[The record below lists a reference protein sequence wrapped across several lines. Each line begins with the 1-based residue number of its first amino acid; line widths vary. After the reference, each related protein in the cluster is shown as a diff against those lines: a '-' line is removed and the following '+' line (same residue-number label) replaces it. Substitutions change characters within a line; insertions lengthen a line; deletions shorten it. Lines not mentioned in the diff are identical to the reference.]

1 MKKILSVI
9 MLGVAM
15 FTFAQDKVI
24 NYNQLPQNSQQFVN
38 KYFGTKQVGS
48 VLLDDDFFSK
58 EYKVYLANGTKVE
71 FDGDGSWKEVD
82 GNRNTIPTGFVPA
95 KITNYVKRSF
105 PNTKIIKIEKD
116 NNSIEA
122 KLNNGLEV
130 KFDRNGNFVKI
141 DD

>member
-38 KYFGTKQVGS
+38 KYFGAKQVGS

-71 FDGDGSWKEVD
+71 FD

>member
-48 VLLDDDFFSK
+48 VLLDDDFFF
-58 EYKVYLANGTKVE
+58 E
-71 FDGDGSWKEVD
+71 
-82 GNRNTIPTGFVPA
+82 RI
-95 KITNYVKRSF
+95 
-105 PNTKIIKIEKD
+105 
-116 NNSIEA
+116 
-122 KLNNGLEV
+122 
-130 KFDRNGNFVKI
+130 
-141 DD
+141 